1 MLRRYAQASAMK
13 LLIAGGGTGGHV
25 FPALAIA
32 GEWLARGKEREV
44 VLVGTERGIEMKLVP
59 QAGLPLETLRVAGL
73 KGKGGATL
81 AKNLAMLVPAMLD
94 ARRVLGKHKPV
105 AAFGVGGYAAGPMM
119 LATWLS
125 RVPNVIFEPNAEP
138 GLTNKLLAKI
148 SKRIATGYEIS
159 ARAWG
164 KKAVVTG
171 CPVRPEFFAITPRRL
186 EKPFR
191 LLVTGGS
198 QGALPINRTFVDAM
212 DQLATRKNDLSI
224 VHQTGDRDYNAVRTA
239 YARREIN
246 AEVVPFLTNMA
257 ERFAWADV
265 IVCRAG
271 AVTAAEIAAAGRAA
285 IFIPFRAATDGHQLR
300 NAQEMTSAG
309 AGRLITEN
317 ELTAERL
324 TNEIFSFIGQPEQ
337 IEKQSSAA
345 RSLARPNA
353 TRDIVNLIEEAANV
367 QGTGPRTIP

>member
-1 MLRRYAQASAMK
+1 MK

-32 GEWLARGKEREV
+32 EEWLSRGKEREV

-81 AKNLAMLVPAMLD
+81 LKNLAMLAPAMLD
-94 ARRVLGKHKPV
+94 ARRVLRKHKPI

-119 LATWLS
+119 LATWLGG
-125 RVPNVIFEPNAEP
+125 VPNVIFEPNVEP
-138 GLTNKLLAKI
+138 GLANRMLAKL

-159 ARAWG
+159 AQAWG
-164 KKAVVTG
+164 KKAIVSG
-171 CPVRPEFFAITPRRL
+171 CPVRPEFFSIALRKP

-212 DQLATRKNDLSI
+212 DSLAARKNELSI
-224 VHQTGDRDYNAVRTA
+224 VHQTGERDYNAVRTA

-257 ERFAWADV
+257 QRFAWADV

-271 AVTAAEIAAAGRAA
+271 AITAAEIAAAGRAA
-285 IFIPFRAATDGHQLR
+285 IFIPFGAATDSHQLR
-300 NAQEMTSAG
+300 NAQEMQRAG
-309 AGRLITEN
+309 AGRLILEK
-317 ELTAERL
+317 ELTTERL
-324 TNEIFSFIGQPEQ
+324 TNEIFSLVDQPEQ
-337 IEKQSSAA
+337 IEKQANAA
-345 RSLARPNA
+345 RSLARPHA

-367 QGTGPRTIP
+367 QGIGQGENR

>member
-1 MLRRYAQASAMK
+1 MK

-32 GEWLARGKEREV
+32 QEWLSRGSEREV

-81 AKNLAMLVPAMLD
+81 LRNLAMLAPAMLD
-94 ARRVLGKHKPV
+94 ARRVLRRHQPV
-105 AAFGVGGYAAGPMM
+105 AAFGVGGYAAGPML
-119 LATWLS
+119 LATWLG

-138 GLTNKLLAKI
+138 GFTNRVLARI
-148 SKRIATGYEIS
+148 STRIATGYEFS

-164 KKAVVTG
+164 RKAIVTG
-171 CPVRPEFFAITPRRL
+171 CPVRPEFFSITPRRPG
-186 EKPFR
+186 KPFR

-198 QGALPINRTFVDAM
+198 QGALPINRALVDAM
-212 DQLATRKNDLSI
+212 DRLAARKSELAI
-224 VHQTGDRDYNAVRTA
+224 VHQTGERDYNAVRTA

-246 AEVVPFLTNMA
+246 AEVVPFLTDMA
-257 ERFAWADV
+257 GRFAWADV

-271 AVTAAEIAAAGRAA
+271 AITAAEIAAAGRAA
-285 IFIPFRAATDGHQLR
+285 IFIPFGRATDSHQLR
-300 NAQEMTSAG
+300 NAQEMTRAG
-309 AGRLITEN
+309 AGRLISEV

-324 TNEIFSFIGQPEQ
+324 TGEIFLLLDQPQE
-337 IEKQSSAA
+337 IEKLSTAA
-345 RSLARPNA
+345 RRLARPCA
-353 TRDIVNLIEEAANV
+353 ARDIVNLIEEAAKM
-367 QGTGPRTIP
+367 QGNLLRASA

>member
-1 MLRRYAQASAMK
+1 MK

-32 GEWLARGKEREV
+32 QEWLSRGKEREV

-81 AKNLAMLVPAMLD
+81 ARNLAMLAPAMMD
-94 ARRVLGKHKPV
+94 ARRVLRKHKPV
-105 AAFGVGGYAAGPMM
+105 AAFGVGGYAAGPML

-125 RVPNVIFEPNAEP
+125 RVPNIIFEPNAEP
-138 GLTNKLLAKI
+138 GLTNKLLAKL

-164 KKAVVTG
+164 KKAIVTG
-171 CPVRPEFFAITPRRL
+171 CPVRQDFFSIAPRRL

-212 DQLATRKNDLSI
+212 DRLAARKNELSI
-224 VHQTGDRDYNAVRTA
+224 VHQTGERDYNAVRTA

-246 AEVVPFLTNMA
+246 AEVVPFLANMA

-271 AVTAAEIAAAGRAA
+271 AITAAEVAAAGRAA
-285 IFIPFRAATDGHQLR
+285 IFIPFGASTDSHQLR
-300 NAQEMTSAG
+300 NAQEMQRAG
-309 AGRLITEN
+309 AARLIPEPQ
-317 ELTAERL
+317 LTAERL
-324 TNEIFSFIGQPEQ
+324 TQEIFSLLDQPGELQ
-337 IEKQSSAA
+337 TMAA
-345 RSLARPNA
+345 NARRLSKPTA
-353 TRDIVNLIEEAANV
+353 AQDLVNLV
-367 QGTGPRTIP
+367 QQLAVH